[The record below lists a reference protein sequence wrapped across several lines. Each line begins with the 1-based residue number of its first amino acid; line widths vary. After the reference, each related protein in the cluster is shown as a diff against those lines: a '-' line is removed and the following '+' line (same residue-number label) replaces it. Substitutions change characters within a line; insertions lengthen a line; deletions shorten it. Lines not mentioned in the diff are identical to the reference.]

1 MMGNAQSA
9 YADKIA
15 TNTFLSNTEAI
26 YGSENDFPLVKKSA
40 ELQMGNLSY
49 KIHYNLKKNIM
60 LLIFLFFLKL
70 IKFFFKCLKV
80 FEDDLLNA
88 LKSCLRKK

>member
-1 MMGNAQSA
+1 MRIAVTIAGLLLLNMMGHAQSA

-49 KIHYNLKKNIM
+49 KIHHNLKKHIT
-60 LLIFLFFLKL
+60 K
-70 IKFFFKCLKV
+70 
-80 FEDDLLNA
+80 
-88 LKSCLRKK
+88 